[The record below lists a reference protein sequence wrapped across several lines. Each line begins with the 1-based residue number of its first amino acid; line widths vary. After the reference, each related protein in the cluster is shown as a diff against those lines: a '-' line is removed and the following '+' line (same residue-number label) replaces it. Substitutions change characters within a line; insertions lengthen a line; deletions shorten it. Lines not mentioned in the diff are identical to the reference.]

1 MATHLIADTHFG
13 HAGIVKLCHRPFL
26 DSAGEPDVDLMDR
39 TMIEGWN
46 AVVRK
51 DDTVI
56 HCGDFAHRADT
67 HKLWNYFER
76 LNGKKILVRGNHDGP
91 ETLALPWASQHD
103 ILCASIDSTRVV
115 ICHYAMRTWPG
126 VRKGTLMLYGH
137 NHGRLPGNQQSMD
150 IGVDVMGF
158 APVRLN
164 TIKARLATLPPIVD
178 PEGGDELDGDEVGGP
193 KP

>member
-1 MATHLIADTHFG
+1 MATFLISDTHFG
-13 HAGIVKLCHRPFL
+13 HEGIIRLCNRPFVNVR
-26 DSAGEPDVDLMDR
+26 EMDDA
-39 TMIEGWN
+39 MIEGWN
-46 AVVRK
+46 AVVRR

-56 HCGDFAHRADT
+56 HCGDFAYRYPVD
-67 HKLWNYFER
+67 KLPALFAA
-76 LNGKKILVRGNHDGP
+76 LNGKKVLVRGNHDGP
-91 ETLALPWASQHD
+91 ATLALPWVSQHD
-103 ILCASIDSTRVV
+103 ILYASIDSQRVV
-115 ICHYAMRTWPG
+115 ACHYAMRTWPG
-126 VRKGTLMLYGH
+126 IRKGALMLYGH
-137 NHGRLPGNQQSMD
+137 NHGRLPGNSQSMD